1 MHLIIKQVLV
11 TSTIASSLLLFYS
24 DYEKHFDI
32 AFSFQ
37 TFSKTVTA
45 ILASVKAREDGK
57 MGKPGQPPTSMSRP
71 GAIGPMGGQG
81 RPGVGGG
88 MMPGTTNSA
97 MLSQPRQLPNYNRLI

>member
-1 MHLIIKQVLV
+1 M
-11 TSTIASSLLLFYS
+11 LFYS

-57 MGKPGQPPTSMSRP
+57 MGKPGQPPTSMLRP

-88 MMPGTTNSA
+88 MMPGATNSA